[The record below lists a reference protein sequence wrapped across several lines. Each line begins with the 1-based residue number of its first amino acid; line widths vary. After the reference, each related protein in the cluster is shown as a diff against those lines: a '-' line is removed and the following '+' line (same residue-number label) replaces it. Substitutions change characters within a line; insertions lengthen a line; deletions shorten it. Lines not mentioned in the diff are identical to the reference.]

1 MCAAGGMWCLYV
13 LATGLAPSLLCHFEC
28 SVTAWLHPPPPESVI
43 FLLHLRQAVL
53 RPPQHHP
60 PYPITA
66 AELNDPPWLE
76 LGPWRFVESIIR
88 LLYRRQRRGVFV
100 EAGAGSGVFKSHTAW
115 LEASQDW
122 TGLLVEPRPQAFAQL
137 RRRRKAAAA
146 LACVSDVEYHKKDE
160 MWSPLGIEDLPQLY
174 RDTALARTTLT
185 KYVVEEDKPSG
196 TTSPVQC
203 FTLNALVTAALGRK
217 THAIDLLVLDTA
229 GGEHRIL
236 ATLERLSI
244 SVSPAL
250 SLGRM
255 LVVRHHDES
264 DMYFINGTANYLHLE
279 PLPRLLAGSGYL
291 FFADPATK
299 QRLMNLNLTSF
310 MI

>member
-1 MCAAGGMWCLYV
+1 
-13 LATGLAPSLLCHFEC
+13 
-28 SVTAWLHPPPPESVI
+28 
-43 FLLHLRQAVL
+43 
-53 RPPQHHP
+53 
-60 PYPITA
+60 
-66 AELNDPPWLE
+66 
-76 LGPWRFVESIIR
+76 
-88 LLYRRQRRGVFV
+88 
-100 EAGAGSGVFKSHTAW
+100 
-115 LEASQDW
+115 
-122 TGLLVEPRPQAFAQL
+122 
-137 RRRRKAAAA
+137 
-146 LACVSDVEYHKKDE
+146 

-244 SVSPAL
+244 S
-250 SLGRM
+250 M

>member
-1 MCAAGGMWCLYV
+1 MVLPVGCRGLGRGRRAAWAVCATGSVWCLYV
-13 LATGLAPSLLCHFEC
+13 LVTSLAPSLLCQYEC
-28 SVTAWLHPPPPESVI
+28 SVAAWLHPPPPESVM

-53 RPPQHHP
+53 RPPQLHP

-66 AELNDPPWLE
+66 AELNDPPWLD

-146 LACVSDVEYHKKDE
+146 LACASDVEYHKKD
-160 MWSPLGIEDLPQLY
+160 
-174 RDTALARTTLT
+174 R
-185 KYVVEEDKPSG
+185 PSG
-196 TTSPVQC
+196 GTSSVQC

-217 THAIDLLVLDTA
+217 TNAIDLLVLDTA

-236 ATLERLSI
+236 ATLEGLSI
-244 SVSPAL
+244 S
-250 SLGRM
+250 M

-264 DMYFINGTANYLHLE
+264 DMYYINGTATNMHLE

-291 FFADPATK
+291 FFADPTTK
-299 QRLMNLNLTSF
+299 QRLINLNLTSF
-310 MI
+310 MN